1 MLDGHSGGVRPPIG
15 HVDIGWTF
23 SVATI
28 AASAPVA
35 HSACYYNKSA
45 AACSREKGGRLPPPP
60 VQERGEAAPTPIP
73 DRGPDR
79 GWAHHRHA
87 AERPG
92 RGSYFCRPRHYTTP
106 RYQYI
111 YVDIILPL
119 STHIYAICI
128 SVYCTLYSYLQ
139 SCVKRKSSYSMIL

>member
-1 MLDGHSGGVRPPIG
+1 MWTLRGVRPPIG
-15 HVDIGWTF
+15 HGYIGWTC

-45 AACSREKGGRLPPPP
+45 AACSRERGGGSPHPQYRRGGRPPPP
-60 VQERGEAAPTPIP
+60 PSQTEAQTEAGPTTATQQ
-73 DRGPDR
+73 RGP
-79 GWAHHRHA
+79 
-87 AERPG
+87 AEVRT
-92 RGSYFCRPRHYTTP
+92 SADLATIYTTP